1 MNNLLLNTFQTLHQ
15 TPPFSQI
22 NESLF
27 EGAFN
32 EAIQKGKAEISIIT
46 NRNDNPTFENT
57 IEALECSGKTLSI
70 ISNLFFNLNHANTN
84 TTIQEIAR
92 KVSPLLTEYSNDIWL
107 SAPLFEKVKQVY
119 QTTDQNLL
127 RHDQR
132 KLLEDTYKAFV
143 RKGALLTGDAK
154 EEYRKIT
161 TELADLSLQFGE
173 NVLAETNDYTLHI
186 TNSDDLAGLP
196 TSVIDAARK
205 VAEDKNAEGWIFTLH
220 FPSYMPFMK
229 YAENRLLREQMFR
242 AFASR
247 GYKGNERDNQ
257 KIILRMTELR
267 RQKAL
272 LLGFNTHADY
282 VLEERMAESTQR
294 VTHFLNQLLEAALP
308 FAQDEMA
315 EVTEFAKQLGF
326 NEPLQRWDFTFFS
339 EKLKSKKF
347 NINDEM
353 TRPYFQLE
361 KVEKGI
367 FDLAQRLYGLTFHEN
382 NDIDVYHP
390 EVKVFEVKD
399 ETQKLIAVLYLDY
412 FPRPSKQGGAW
423 MTAFREQYI
432 ENGTDVRPLVS
443 LVMNFT
449 RPTSSQPSLLTHQ
462 EVTTFLHEFGHAL
475 HGMLSK
481 VTYESQSGTNVY
493 RDFVELP
500 SQIME
505 NWATEQKWLSEV
517 AAQYQ
522 TGEVIPNE
530 MVDKIIESANFQ
542 SGYATVRQISFG
554 LVDMA
559 WHTLEQPNTS
569 GVKEFEIEAIKAT
582 ELFPPVE
589 GTSLCTSFSH
599 IFDGGYAAGYY
610 GYKWAEVLD
619 ADAFEEFKK
628 NGIYDRTT
636 AQRFRSEVLEKG
648 GSAHPTELYVKF
660 KGQEPSIEPLLK
672 RNGLIRKDN

>member
-1 MNNLLLNTFQTLHQ
+1 MNNLLLKPFQTLYQ

-22 NESLF
+22 KESLF
-27 EGAFN
+27 ETAFD
-32 EAIQKGKAEISIIT
+32 EAILLGRTDIQAIT
-46 NRNDNPTFENT
+46 NNNEHPTFENT
-57 IEALECSGKTLSI
+57 IEALEHSGKILSL
-70 ISNLFFNLNHANTN
+70 ISNIFFNLNHANTN

-92 KVSPLLTEYSNDIWL
+92 KVSPLLTEFSNDIWL

-119 QTTDQNLL
+119 QNTDKNIM
-127 RHDQR
+127 RNDQK

-143 RKGALLTGDAK
+143 RKGALLSGEAK
-154 EEYRKIT
+154 DQYRKIT
-161 TELADLSLQFGE
+161 TELANLSLQFGE
-173 NVLAETNDYTLHI
+173 NVLAETNDYTLHL
-186 TNSDDLAGLP
+186 TLSDDLAGLP
-196 TSVIDAARK
+196 DSVIEAARK

-220 FPSYMPFMK
+220 YPSYMPFMK
-229 YAENRLLREQMFR
+229 YAENRSLREQMFR

-247 GYKGNERDNQ
+247 GFKGNNHDNQ
-257 KIILRMTELR
+257 NIILRMTELR
-267 RQKAL
+267 RQKAQ
-272 LLGFNTHADY
+272 LLGFDTHADY
-282 VLEERMAESTQR
+282 VLEERMAESTPR

-315 EVTEFAKQLGF
+315 EIIEFAKQSGF
-326 NEPLQRWDFTFFS
+326 YEPLQRWDFAFFS
-339 EKLKSKKF
+339 EKLKTKKF

-367 FDLAQRLYGLTFHEN
+367 FDLAHRLYGLSFYEN
-382 NDIDVYHP
+382 KDIDVYHP

-399 ETQKLIAVLYLDY
+399 ETKSLIAILYLDY

-423 MTAFREQYI
+423 MTAFREQYVD
-432 ENGTDVRPLVS
+432 NGTDIRPHIS

-449 RPTSSQPSLLTHQ
+449 RASASQPSLLTHQ

-481 VTYESQSGTNVY
+481 VSYESQSGTNVY

-505 NWATEQKWLSEV
+505 NWAIEQEWLREV
-517 AAQYQ
+517 ASHYQ
-522 TGEVIPNE
+522 TGEVIPKE
-530 MVDKIIESANFQ
+530 MIDKIIESSNFQ
-542 SGYATVRQISFG
+542 SGYATVRQISFA

-559 WHTLEQPNTS
+559 WHALKQPNKK
-569 GVKEFEIEAIKAT
+569 GVKEFETEAIKLT

-628 NGIYDRTT
+628 NGIYDQET
-636 AQRFRSEVLEKG
+636 ANRFKCEVLEKG
-648 GSAHPTELYVKF
+648 GSAHPMKLYVNF
-660 KGQEPSIEPLLK
+660 KGHEPSIKPLLQ
-672 RNGLIRKDN
+672 RNGLVRKT